1 MKKKDEIS
9 ANLLPYDGEVR
20 YCTRFIHSLEAFEAY
35 DALLR
40 DIAWEHDEYKMFGKT
55 IITKRK
61 VAWYGAKPYSYSYS
75 HKDRIAHIWN
85 GKLLELKELIEIE
98 LKETFN
104 ACFLN
109 LYPNGTDG
117 MGWHSDDE
125 KELVPNATIASLS
138 LGSNR
143 KFSFKHRTTK
153 EKISINLE
161 DGSLLLMKGEVQKY
175 WLHQLSKTKRLVK
188 PRINLTFRSMIE
200 Q

>member
-1 MKKKDEIS
+1 MKKKDKLS

-20 YCTRFIHSLEAFEAY
+20 YCTRFIDGPKALEAY
-35 DALLR
+35 DLLFR

-85 GKLLELKELIEIE
+85 GKLFELKELIENGFNE
-98 LKETFN
+98 SFN

-175 WLHQLSKTKRLVK
+175 WLHQLSKTKRLVN

>member
-1 MKKKDEIS
+1 MKKKDKMS

-20 YCTRFIHSLEAFEAY
+20 YCTRFIDSPEAFEAY

-40 DIAWEHDEYKMFGKT
+40 DIVWEHDEYKMFGKT

-75 HKDRIAHIWN
+75 HKERIAHIWN
-85 GKLLELKELIEIE
+85 GKLFELKESIENE
-98 LKETFN
+98 LNESFN

-138 LGSNR
+138 LGSKR

-188 PRINLTFRSMIE
+188 PRVNLTFRSMIE

>member
-1 MKKKDEIS
+1 MS

-20 YCTRFIHSLEAFEAY
+20 YCARFIDSAVAFKAY

-40 DIAWEHDEYKMFGKT
+40 DIVWEHDEYKMFGKT

-75 HKDRIAHIWN
+75 HKERIAHIWN
-85 GKLLELKELIEIE
+85 GKLFELKESIENE
-98 LKETFN
+98 LNESFN

-138 LGSNR
+138 LGSKR

-188 PRINLTFRSMIE
+188 PRVNLTFRSMIE